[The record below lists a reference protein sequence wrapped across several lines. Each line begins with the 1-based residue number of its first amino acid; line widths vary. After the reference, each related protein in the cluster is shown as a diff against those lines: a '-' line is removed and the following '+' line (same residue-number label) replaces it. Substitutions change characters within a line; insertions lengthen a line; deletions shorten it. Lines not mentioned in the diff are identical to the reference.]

1 MDLHNSH
8 VTHVGEVQEGI
19 NSETLE
25 DLKNGS
31 EWIGML
37 QLLQMKDYLPL
48 LHGIDI
54 FIDATN
60 LLSNRRCLN

>member
-1 MDLHNSH
+1 MDVHNSH
-8 VTHVGEVQEGI
+8 VTHVGEVQESI

-37 QLLQMKDYLPL
+37 QLL
-48 LHGIDI
+48 
-54 FIDATN
+54 
-60 LLSNRRCLN
+60 